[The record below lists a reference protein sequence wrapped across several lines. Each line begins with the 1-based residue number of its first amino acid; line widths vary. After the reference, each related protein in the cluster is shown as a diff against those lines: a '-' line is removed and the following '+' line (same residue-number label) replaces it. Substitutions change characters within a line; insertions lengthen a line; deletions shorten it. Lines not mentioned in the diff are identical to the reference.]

1 MADFTFNFGT
11 EAFSS
16 DGRRVGT
23 VERVIVEE
31 EGFDPQAIV
40 VKEDARFAGKLLAPG
55 ALYFQDELVV
65 PLDNV
70 RLATKQKVELSLTA
84 RQVRLLRPYLSYR
97 YRPVDSAEV
106 GRAFVAL
113 VTGGITPPNV
123 DEIAAKRQDQIEI
136 NVGENVMLG
145 DTGKRLGQVRE
156 VLVEDGEFIG
166 IVVHP
171 AGLFKHDVVVPV
183 RFLDRS
189 DDLALFL
196 DATEEDIQR
205 LLAVN

>member
-1 MADFTFNFGT
+1 MAGFTFNFGS

-31 EGFDPQAIV
+31 EGFDPLAIV

-55 ALYFQDELVV
+55 SMYFQDELVV

-70 RLATKQKVELSLTA
+70 RLASEQKVELSLTA
-84 RQVRLLRPYLSYR
+84 RQVRRLRPYLSYR
-97 YRPVDSAEV
+97 FRPVDGAGV
-106 GRAFVAL
+106 GRVFVAL
-113 VTGGITPPNV
+113 ATAGITPPNV
-123 DEIAAKRQDQIEI
+123 DEVAAKGQDQIEI
-136 NVGENVMLG
+136 DVGENVMLG
-145 DTGKRLGQVRE
+145 HTGKRLGQVRE
-156 VLVEDGEFIG
+156 VLVEDGEFVA

-189 DDLALFL
+189 DDLALFV
-196 DATEEDIQR
+196 DATEDDIQR
-205 LLAVN
+205 LMPV